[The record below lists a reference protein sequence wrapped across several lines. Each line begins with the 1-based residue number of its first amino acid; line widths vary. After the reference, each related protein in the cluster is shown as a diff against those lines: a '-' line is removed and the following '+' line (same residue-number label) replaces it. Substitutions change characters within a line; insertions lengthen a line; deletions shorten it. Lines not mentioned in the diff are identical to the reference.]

1 MCISVFL
8 RSIYGIRG
16 GHNTSQIFFS
26 LQNFFLGIQK
36 TIWGPQSI
44 GT

>member
-16 GHNTSQIFFS
+16 GHKTRQKFFAV
-26 LQNFFLGIQK
+26 QKFFLSIQK
-36 TIWGPQSI
+36 TNWGPQYI
-44 GT
+44 GK